1 MNNKPGI
8 KERISDGTYAAI
20 GVIAI
25 ALVIAAIVL
34 LFVTSAN
41 SEKSNGTEA
50 GSTSATQVSNDS
62 SSSDSSSSDSR
73 TVQTVTAAPLTVQTV
88 TAAPLTVQTVTAAP
102 LTVQTVTAAPL
113 TVQTVTAAPL
123 TVQTVTATTQARAM
137 TSLHLTQPTPTV
149 QRELKSTTQYP
160 TLHTMTNLQKQTEY
174 ISSSLLL
181 SIQTMQAIKRPR
193 LQLKRTKTA
202 SMRASILQLYLTT
215 NKQYVIL

>member
-62 SSSDSSSSDSR
+62 SSSDSSSSDSSSSDSSSSDSSSSDSSDSDSDNASKSDDELALDAANAYCAER
-73 TVQTVTAAPLTVQTV
+73 VKKHDTISDITYNDKFTETNGVYQFEFTVKYSNDAGDKKAEVTVEKDENGKYAGK
-88 TAAPLTVQTVTAAP
+88 
-102 LTVQTVTAAPL
+102 
-113 TVQTVTAAPL
+113 
-123 TVQTVTATTQARAM
+123 
-137 TSLHLTQPTPTV
+137 HLTI
-149 QRELKSTTQYP
+149 
-160 TLHTMTNLQKQTEY
+160 
-174 ISSSLLL
+174 ISDDE
-181 SIQTMQAIKRPR
+181 
-193 LQLKRTKTA
+193 
-202 SMRASILQLYLTT
+202 
-215 NKQYVIL
+215 

>member
-62 SSSDSSSSDSR
+62 SSSDSSSSDSSSSDSSDSDSSSSDSSSSDSDNASKSDDELALDAANAYCAER
-73 TVQTVTAAPLTVQTV
+73 VKKHDTISDITYNDKFTETNGVYQFEFTVKYSNDAGDKKAEVTVEKDENGKYAGK
-88 TAAPLTVQTVTAAP
+88 
-102 LTVQTVTAAPL
+102 
-113 TVQTVTAAPL
+113 
-123 TVQTVTATTQARAM
+123 
-137 TSLHLTQPTPTV
+137 HLTI
-149 QRELKSTTQYP
+149 
-160 TLHTMTNLQKQTEY
+160 
-174 ISSSLLL
+174 ISDDE
-181 SIQTMQAIKRPR
+181 
-193 LQLKRTKTA
+193 
-202 SMRASILQLYLTT
+202 
-215 NKQYVIL
+215 

>member
-62 SSSDSSSSDSR
+62 SSSDSSSSDSSSSDSSDSDSSSSDSSDSDSDNASKSDDELALDAANAYCAER
-73 TVQTVTAAPLTVQTV
+73 VKKHDTISDITYNDKFTETNGVYQFEFTVKYSNDAGDKKAEVTVEKDENGKYAGK
-88 TAAPLTVQTVTAAP
+88 
-102 LTVQTVTAAPL
+102 
-113 TVQTVTAAPL
+113 
-123 TVQTVTATTQARAM
+123 
-137 TSLHLTQPTPTV
+137 HLTI
-149 QRELKSTTQYP
+149 
-160 TLHTMTNLQKQTEY
+160 
-174 ISSSLLL
+174 ISDDE
-181 SIQTMQAIKRPR
+181 
-193 LQLKRTKTA
+193 
-202 SMRASILQLYLTT
+202 
-215 NKQYVIL
+215 

>member
-62 SSSDSSSSDSR
+62 SSSDSSSSDSSSSDSSSSDSSSSDSSSSDSDNASKSDDELALDAANAYCAER
-73 TVQTVTAAPLTVQTV
+73 VKKHDTISDITYNDKFTETNGVYQFEFTVKYSNDAGDKKAEVTVEKDENGKYAGK
-88 TAAPLTVQTVTAAP
+88 
-102 LTVQTVTAAPL
+102 
-113 TVQTVTAAPL
+113 
-123 TVQTVTATTQARAM
+123 
-137 TSLHLTQPTPTV
+137 HLTI
-149 QRELKSTTQYP
+149 
-160 TLHTMTNLQKQTEY
+160 
-174 ISSSLLL
+174 ISDDE
-181 SIQTMQAIKRPR
+181 
-193 LQLKRTKTA
+193 
-202 SMRASILQLYLTT
+202 
-215 NKQYVIL
+215 

>member
-62 SSSDSSSSDSR
+62 SSSDSSSIDSDNASKSDDELALDAANAYCAER
-73 TVQTVTAAPLTVQTV
+73 VKKHDTISDITYNDKFTETNGVYLFEFTVKYSNDAGDKKAEVTVEKDENGKYAGK
-88 TAAPLTVQTVTAAP
+88 
-102 LTVQTVTAAPL
+102 
-113 TVQTVTAAPL
+113 
-123 TVQTVTATTQARAM
+123 
-137 TSLHLTQPTPTV
+137 HLTI
-149 QRELKSTTQYP
+149 
-160 TLHTMTNLQKQTEY
+160 
-174 ISSSLLL
+174 ISDDE
-181 SIQTMQAIKRPR
+181 
-193 LQLKRTKTA
+193 
-202 SMRASILQLYLTT
+202 
-215 NKQYVIL
+215 

>member
-62 SSSDSSSSDSR
+62 SSSDSSSSDSDNASKSDDELALDAANAYCAER
-73 TVQTVTAAPLTVQTV
+73 VKKHDTISDITYNDKFTETNGVYQFEFTVKYSNDAGDKKAEVTVEKDENGKYAGK
-88 TAAPLTVQTVTAAP
+88 
-102 LTVQTVTAAPL
+102 
-113 TVQTVTAAPL
+113 
-123 TVQTVTATTQARAM
+123 
-137 TSLHLTQPTPTV
+137 HLTI
-149 QRELKSTTQYP
+149 
-160 TLHTMTNLQKQTEY
+160 
-174 ISSSLLL
+174 ISDDE
-181 SIQTMQAIKRPR
+181 
-193 LQLKRTKTA
+193 
-202 SMRASILQLYLTT
+202 
-215 NKQYVIL
+215 

>member
-62 SSSDSSSSDSR
+62 SSSDSSSNDSSSSDSSSSDSSSSDSSSSDSDNASKSDDELALDAANAYCAER
-73 TVQTVTAAPLTVQTV
+73 VKKHDTISDITYNDKFTETNGVYLFEFTVKYSNDAGDKKAEVTVEKDENGKYAGK
-88 TAAPLTVQTVTAAP
+88 
-102 LTVQTVTAAPL
+102 
-113 TVQTVTAAPL
+113 
-123 TVQTVTATTQARAM
+123 
-137 TSLHLTQPTPTV
+137 HLTI
-149 QRELKSTTQYP
+149 
-160 TLHTMTNLQKQTEY
+160 
-174 ISSSLLL
+174 ISDDE
-181 SIQTMQAIKRPR
+181 
-193 LQLKRTKTA
+193 
-202 SMRASILQLYLTT
+202 
-215 NKQYVIL
+215 

>member
-62 SSSDSSSSDSR
+62 SSSDSSSSDSDNASKSDDELALDAANAYCAER
-73 TVQTVTAAPLTVQTV
+73 VKKHDTISDITYNDKFTETNGVYLFEFTVKYSNDAGDKKAEVTVEKDENGKYAGK
-88 TAAPLTVQTVTAAP
+88 
-102 LTVQTVTAAPL
+102 
-113 TVQTVTAAPL
+113 
-123 TVQTVTATTQARAM
+123 
-137 TSLHLTQPTPTV
+137 HLTI
-149 QRELKSTTQYP
+149 
-160 TLHTMTNLQKQTEY
+160 
-174 ISSSLLL
+174 ISDDE
-181 SIQTMQAIKRPR
+181 
-193 LQLKRTKTA
+193 
-202 SMRASILQLYLTT
+202 
-215 NKQYVIL
+215 

>member
-62 SSSDSSSSDSR
+62 SSSDSSSSDSSSSDSSSSDSSSSDSTSSDSSSSDSSDSDSSSSDSSSSDSDNASKSDDELALDAANAYCAER
-73 TVQTVTAAPLTVQTV
+73 VKKHDTISDITYNDKFTETNGVYQFEFTVKYSNDSGEKKAEVTVEKDENGKYAGK
-88 TAAPLTVQTVTAAP
+88 
-102 LTVQTVTAAPL
+102 
-113 TVQTVTAAPL
+113 
-123 TVQTVTATTQARAM
+123 
-137 TSLHLTQPTPTV
+137 HLTI
-149 QRELKSTTQYP
+149 
-160 TLHTMTNLQKQTEY
+160 
-174 ISSSLLL
+174 ISDDE
-181 SIQTMQAIKRPR
+181 
-193 LQLKRTKTA
+193 
-202 SMRASILQLYLTT
+202 
-215 NKQYVIL
+215 